1 LLSMG
6 VALIYIPTNSVEVF
20 LFPHILTSI
29 CCCLYYWWQPF
40 WLGWGGI
47 SMYFWFAFPFPLCS
61 RILSISSYVY
71 QQYVC
76 LLSRI
81 TCSVHLPIYSVG
93 CWFFKKLVFELLVY
107 SGY

>member
-47 SMYFWFAFPFPLCS
+47 SM
-61 RILSISSYVY
+61 
-71 QQYVC
+71 
-76 LLSRI
+76 
-81 TCSVHLPIYSVG
+81 
-93 CWFFKKLVFELLVY
+93 
-107 SGY
+107 